1 MTARVVVC
9 ALWLASTAVAAQAP
23 SAIADADE
31 AMRQGRFDRAAAQY
45 EAWLAAHPEAHEVLL
60 ALGASYIQLGRMR
73 DAVVVLER
81 YVARVPD
88 SASGHAALGIA
99 LLDVASMADARRALD
114 RALAINPDQVNAR
127 EALAR
132 VHLVEGRPAAATA
145 LLAPLVEK
153 SAEVSDDTKQLYA
166 ESLIRSGDAAAA
178 ARLLGAEIAA
188 DPQRPIQ
195 TYALACLANIA
206 AAAGNA
212 AGAGTTVPAYD
223 RAYGNASAVCEQGM
237 RLHPDSE
244 IEGVYLSLPPAVLAA
259 RTAARLAALQQKP
272 DVREMIA
279 LGRVLTDVDPT
290 RQTRAAEIA
299 RQLLADSVA
308 AAPDNASARYNYGR
322 ALRRSD
328 VRGALAQ
335 WEQAL
340 TLQPAD
346 DLRMQVMTQIAR
358 TKDDSSDVTGAE
370 AAFREALAL
379 NRRLPRRVAESA
391 LDYVRFL
398 QRQARPAEAAALVDE
413 VVGWNPWAPEARI
426 ERARLLADAGKWP
439 EVAVEG
445 EFVLANAGSSR
456 SLERAAHLLL
466 ARAYFRMQQPDKA
479 LVHRTWLEAN
489 Q

>member
-1 MTARVVVC
+1 MVIC
-9 ALWLASTAVAAQAP
+9 ALWLAATAAAGQAP
-23 SAIADADE
+23 SPIAAADE

-114 RALAINPDQVNAR
+114 RALAINPGQVNAR

-145 LLAPLVEK
+145 LLAPLVDKK
-153 SAEVSDDTKQLYA
+153 SADVSDDTKQLYA
-166 ESLIRSGDAAAA
+166 ESLIKSGDAAAA

-206 AAAGNA
+206 AATSDA
-212 AGAGTTVPAYD
+212 AGAGTRVPAYD
-223 RAYGNASAVCEQGM
+223 RAYDNASAVCEQGM
-237 RLHPDSE
+237 RLYPDSE

-299 RQLLADSVA
+299 RQLLADAVA

-346 DLRMQVMTQIAR
+346 DLRMQVLTQIAR

-413 VVGWNPWAPEARI
+413 VVGWNPWAPEARV
-426 ERARLLADAGKWP
+426 EKARLLADAGKWP
-439 EVAVEG
+439 EVVVEG
-445 EFVLANAGSSR
+445 EFVLANTGGSR

-466 ARAYFRMQQPDKA
+466 ARAYYRMQQPDKA
-479 LVHRTWLEAN
+479 LVHRAWLEAN

>member
-1 MTARVVVC
+1 VTARVVVC
-9 ALWLASTAVAAQAP
+9 AWWLAATAVAAQAP
-23 SAIADADE
+23 TAIADADE
-31 AMRQGRFDRAAAQY
+31 AMRLGRFDRAASQY
-45 EAWLAAHPEAHEVLL
+45 EAWLATHPNAYEVLL
-60 ALGASYIQLGRMR
+60 ALGASYIQLGRTR
-73 DAVVVLER
+73 DAVAVLER

-132 VHLVEGRPAAATA
+132 VHMVEGRPAAATA

-153 SAEVSDDTKQLYA
+153 GAEVTDDTKQLYA
-166 ESLIRSGDAAAA
+166 ESLIRSGDAPAA

-206 AAAGNA
+206 AAAG
-212 AGAGTTVPAYD
+212 AGTTVPAYD
-223 RAYGNASAVCEQGM
+223 RAYDNASAVCEQGM
-237 RLHPDSE
+237 RLYPDSE

-259 RTAARLAALQQKP
+259 RTAARLAALQQAR

-328 VRGALAQ
+328 LRGALAQ

-346 DLRMQVMTQIAR
+346 DLRMQVLTQIAR

-391 LDYVRFL
+391 LEYVRFL

-413 VVGWNPWAPEARI
+413 VVAWNPWAPEARV
-426 ERARLLADAGKWP
+426 EKARLLADAGKWP
-439 EVAVEG
+439 EVVAEG
-445 EFVLANAGSSR
+445 EFVLANAGGGR

-466 ARAYFRMQQPDKA
+466 ARAYYRMQQPDRA
-479 LVHRTWLEAN
+479 LAHRTWLEAK

>member
-1 MTARVVVC
+1 MAACVV
-9 ALWLASTAVAAQAP
+9 WLAAAAAAAQAP
-23 SAIADADE
+23 SPIAAADE
-31 AMRQGRFDRAAAQY
+31 AMRQGRFDQAAAQY
-45 EAWLAAHPEAHEVLL
+45 EAWLAAHPDAHEVLL
-60 ALGASYIQLGRMR
+60 TLGASYIQLGRVR

-99 LLDVASMADARRALD
+99 LLDVASMANARRALD

-132 VHLVEGRPAAATA
+132 VHLIEGRPAAATA
-145 LLAPLVEK
+145 LLAPLLDK
-153 SAEVSDDTKQLYA
+153 TSADVSDDTKQLYA
-166 ESLIRSGDAAAA
+166 ESLIKSGDAAAA

-206 AAAGNA
+206 SATGDA
-212 AGAGTTVPAYD
+212 AGAGTKVPAYAKAFD
-223 RAYGNASAVCEQGM
+223 TASAVCEQGM
-237 RLHPDSE
+237 RLYPDSE

-299 RQLLADSVA
+299 RQLLADAVA
-308 AAPDNASARYNYGR
+308 AAPGNASARYNYGR
-322 ALRRSD
+322 ALRRTD
-328 VRGALAQ
+328 VGGALAQ

-346 DLRMQVMTQIAR
+346 DLRMQVLTQVAR
-358 TKDDSSDVTGAE
+358 ARDDSSDVTGAE

-398 QRQARPAEAAALVDE
+398 QRQARPAAASALVDE
-413 VVGWNPWAPEARI
+413 VVGWNPWAPDARV
-426 ERARLLADAGKWP
+426 EKARLLADAGKWP
-439 EVAVEG
+439 EVVVEG
-445 EFVLANAGSSR
+445 EFVLANAGGSR
-456 SLERAAHLLL
+456 SLQRAAHLLL
-466 ARAYFRMQQPDKA
+466 ARAYYRMQQPEKA
-479 LVHRTWLEAN
+479 QTHRTWLEAN

>member
-1 MTARVVVC
+1 M
-9 ALWLASTAVAAQAP
+9 WLAATAVVAQAP
-23 SAIADADE
+23 SPIAAADE

-206 AAAGNA
+206 AAAGDA

-223 RAYGNASAVCEQGM
+223 RAYDNASAVCEQGM
-237 RLHPDSE
+237 RLYPDSE

-346 DLRMQVMTQIAR
+346 DLRMQVLTQIAR
-358 TKDDSSDVTGAE
+358 AKDDSSDVTGAE

-413 VVGWNPWAPEARI
+413 VVGWNPWAPEARV
-426 ERARLLADAGKWP
+426 EKARLLADAGKWP
-439 EVAVEG
+439 EVVVEG
-445 EFVLANAGSSR
+445 EFVLANAGGSR
-456 SLERAAHLLL
+456 SLQRAAHLLL
-466 ARAYFRMQQPDKA
+466 ARAYYRMQQPDKA
-479 LVHRTWLEAN
+479 LAHRTWLEAN